1 MKNLKESFLI
11 FLRGLFMGTA
21 DAIPGVSG
29 GTIALITG
37 IYERLIYAINNI
49 NNLILK
55 ELFHLNIKKAF
66 KNLKKLDFK
75 LFIPLALGIIMA
87 LFTFAHIIS
96 YLLTNKTAITYSF
109 FFGLILSSSI
119 LVYKHTHNN
128 HLKNIPS
135 LLIGIL
141 LAIILTGLT
150 KTATNHSNIIIF
162 LSGAI
167 AICAMI
173 LPGISGAFILV
184 LLNQY
189 EFIINLIK
197 TLQIDKIIIFAVGAL
212 VGILSFSKI
221 LTYLLKSHKKQ
232 TMALLTGLMIGSLR
246 IPFYKIITT
255 YTNIWPTIIST
266 IIGFTIVFILEKKF
280 TS

>member
-1 MKNLKESFLI
+1 MKNLKEYFLT
-11 FLRGLFMGTA
+11 FLRGIFMGTA

-49 NNLILK
+49 NTIIIK
-55 ELFHLNIKKAF
+55 ELFQLNIKKAF
-66 KNLKKLDFK
+66 KNTKKLDFR
-75 LFIPLALGIIMA
+75 LFIPLALGIIIA
-87 LFTFAHIIS
+87 LFTFAHIIG
-96 YLLTNKTAITYSF
+96 YLLTNQTAITYAF
-109 FFGLILSSSI
+109 FFGLILSSAFF
-119 LVYKHTHNN
+119 VYKHTHNN

-141 LAIILTGLT
+141 LAILITGLT
-150 KTATNHSNIIIF
+150 KTATAHTNIIIF
-162 LSGAI
+162 LSGVI

-189 EFIINLIK
+189 EFILNIIK
-197 TLQIDKIIIFAVGAL
+197 TLQINKLLIFALGAII
-212 VGILSFSKI
+212 GILSFSK
-221 LTYLLKSHKKQ
+221 LLFYLLKKHKKQ
-232 TMALLTGLMIGSLR
+232 TMALLTGLMLGSLR
-246 IPFYKIITT
+246 IPFYKITTT
-255 YTNIWPTIIST
+255 YTNIWTTIISA